1 MNCLRLDRRIG
12 LLIVRLMHVLGSG
25 LDLYKFSF
33 CRVFCCF
40 HLELGERGL
49 DMLRL
54 LASSYAFMVFV

>member
-1 MNCLRLDRRIG
+1 M
-12 LLIVRLMHVLGSG
+12 IVRLMHVLGSG